1 MALYNTSNIID
12 NSIFL
17 KANLEKNMVG
27 SNYYI
32 ENLQN
37 KRDQDWDY
45 RYNVVGIEEEVEKQK
60 KYTSNPLAFSAIDAV
75 ITHVKSDMGKD
86 LGTDWAHL
94 SFRNLKHPCNV
105 GSRYRFSLDFPN
117 MEEMSEEEKHYDTS
131 VWLCVN
137 KSPIRAGN
145 ACTVRRCNTSLTLL
159 GSPTN
164 NKDYITEIHQE
175 PCVLENELKY
185 MQTYYNLAVPVPQSE
200 WYATMQ
206 LNYFTNNIKLND
218 RFILGTLDLEDRSN
232 NSTYKVKAVI
242 KSTLDKTFIRDY
254 EDEINSTPLVILALD
269 KDLVSPNDDMVGRI
283 AESAPIYKTIE
294 EEPAYE
300 YYIKVEEPCEQ
311 RILLTQIANYQ
322 VNLYYNNTAVDNVE
336 FDFDIVLNGI
346 IQKNWGNYF
355 NFEKT
360 SNNSF
365 SIKNIKTC
373 NRGNLVVTASCKSP
387 SGEQINESFEIELGG
402 FY

>member
-1 MALYNTSNIID
+1 MAIYDTSNIID

-17 KANLEKNMVG
+17 KAKLDKNMVG

-32 ENLQN
+32 ENLQD
-37 KRDQDWDY
+37 KRNQDWDY
-45 RYNVVGIEEEVEKQK
+45 RYNVVGIEEELEKQK
-60 KYTSNPLAFSAIDAV
+60 SYTTENPVFSAIDAV
-75 ITHVKSDMGKD
+75 ITHVKSDKGED

-94 SFRNLKHPCNV
+94 SFKNLKHPCDI
-105 GSRYRFSLDFPN
+105 GTRYRFSLDFPN

-137 KSPIRAGN
+137 RSPIRAGN
-145 ACTVRRCNTSLTLL
+145 ACTVRRCNTALTLL

-164 NKDYITEIHQE
+164 NKDYITEVHQE

-185 MQTYYNLAVPVPQSE
+185 MQVYYNLNVPVPQAE

-206 LNYFTNNIKLND
+206 LNYFTNHIGLND
-218 RFILGTLDLEDRSN
+218 RFIFGVIDSETREN
-232 NSTYKVKAVI
+232 NQVYKVKAVV
-242 KSTLDKTFIRDY
+242 KSTLDKTFIRDGY
-254 EDEINSTPLVILALD
+254 DEIEATPLIVIALD
-269 KDLVSPNDDMVGRI
+269 KDMIAPDDDIVNRV

-294 EEPAYE
+294 EEPVYE

-311 RILLTQIANYQ
+311 RILLTQVEKYE
-322 VNLYYNNTAVDNVE
+322 VNLCYNNKKIDDVE
-336 FDFDIVLNGI
+336 FEFSVMLNGI

-355 NFEKT
+355 KFEQI

-365 SIKNIKTC
+365 SIQNIKAC
-373 NRGNLVVTASCKSP
+373 NRGSLVVTASCKTP
-387 SGEQINESFEIELGG
+387 TGENIEEHFEIELGG